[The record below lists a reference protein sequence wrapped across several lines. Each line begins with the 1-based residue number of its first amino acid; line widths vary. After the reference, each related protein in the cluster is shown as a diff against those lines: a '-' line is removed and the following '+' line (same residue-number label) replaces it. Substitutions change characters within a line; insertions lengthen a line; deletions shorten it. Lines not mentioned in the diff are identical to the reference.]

1 MVIHPFGLPQ
11 GVRAPRLWCPALC
24 GTGERSPKARLG
36 GSAIPP
42 TYGPRMG
49 VAEYPLYIQNQ
60 HLTEYTC
67 MSFLR
72 EAYVIIILLPV
83 LKCSVKIL
91 CKSLSENTVAKMQK
105 ILACVCRLLIILLC
119 FCQLRPH
126 QKGSSRACERSRA

>member
-1 MVIHPFGLPQ
+1 
-11 GVRAPRLWCPALC
+11 
-24 GTGERSPKARLG
+24 
-36 GSAIPP
+36 
-42 TYGPRMG
+42 
-49 VAEYPLYIQNQ
+49 
-60 HLTEYTC
+60 

-72 EAYVIIILLPV
+72 EAYVIIMLLPV

-126 QKGSSRACERSRA
+126 QKESSKARASASRVDAGEQPAIHRHSRAARIAMRVFIMDAASRLGEPGRAGGDGEGGE